1 MSGGVEQPALVDE
14 AGDVIVALAVPDLVK
29 LSHDGGN
36 EVWRARLGA
45 QAPAAPP
52 VLTSGGDIVV
62 VSSAGQ
68 AIGVSAS
75 GTLRFTTPLGARAR
89 GDAEVAPLALRD
101 GGVAIAIGSTL
112 LELDETGAI
121 RARATLE
128 ERVAGALIEG
138 PEGVLVTSASGG
150 VWSFRPPAPPHKV
163 GSLGGPASRG
173 AALADART
181 LLAVVDKRRLVALD
195 LASGA
200 LHVRASIAPGGA
212 FLDGPPAIG
221 AGSLAYVASQGG
233 LVAAIDAIGNERIH
247 AFVEKQLPPAV
258 APPGSP
264 GPAFFAQ
271 VETKPS
277 PPLVVDAAGRVAFA
291 RLGGRVGVV
300 NPDAT
305 VTLAGERVCGVPVG
319 IAPAGDRRF
328 VLVCH
333 DGSIFAF
340 GER

>member
-29 LSHDGGN
+29 LSDDGGN

-121 RARATLE
+121 RARVALD
-128 ERVAGALIEG
+128 ERPTGALIEG
-138 PEGVLVTSASGG
+138 PEGVLVIGVSGA
-150 VWSFRPPAPPHKV
+150 VSSFRPPAPPRRFRLARSTTRV
-163 GSLGGPASRG
+163 
-173 AALADART
+173 AAPPSPTRAPP
-181 LLAVVDKRRLVALD
+181 RRRRSPSAVALD
-195 LASGA
+195 LRRS
-200 LHVRASIAPGGA
+200 VRSDIRASVAPGGQ
-212 FLDGPPAIG
+212 FLDGPPAVG
-221 AGSLAYVASQGG
+221 LGGLAYVATQTG
-233 LVAAIDAIGNERIH
+233 LVRRRFIRSATSASAPSPKSEIAHRSRHLERRR
-247 AFVEKQLPPAV
+247 ARRFR
-258 APPGSP
+258 G
-264 GPAFFAQ
+264 
-271 VETKPS
+271 VETKPQ
-277 PPLVVDAAGRVAFA
+277 PADVFDAAGRVAFA
-291 RLGGRVGVV
+291 RIAALLV
-300 NPDAT
+300 NPTA
-305 VTLAGERVCGVPVG
+305 R
-319 IAPAGDRRF
+319 
-328 VLVCH
+328 
-333 DGSIFAF
+333 
-340 GER
+340 